1 MQAHVSNFETI
12 KTVLLERREELRRR
26 LTEVRTDIARNAQPL
41 SPDFAEQANERENDE
56 VLEALQRTT
65 ESELAE
71 VDVALVRLR
80 SGTYGECRSCGY
92 PIEPRRLEAVPCT
105 DRCSLCATQ
114 RA

>member
-1 MQAHVSNFETI
+1 MQAHTGDFQAVR
-12 KTVLLERREELRRR
+12 TVLLDRREELRRR
-26 LTEVRTDIARNAQPL
+26 LTEVRADIQRHAEPL

-71 VDVALVRLR
+71 VDSALGRLR
-80 SGTYGECRSCGY
+80 AGTYGECRACGY

-114 RA
+114 RT